1 MGRWLCIDFGER
13 RTGLAVGQD
22 DTGLA
27 FPRPAID
34 TRAVP
39 DPIAAI
45 VATAA
50 EEGARGLVLGLPLH
64 PDGRPSE
71 KTAAVRKF
79 AAALSARCALPLFLQ
94 DETWSTV
101 EAKERTAHW
110 SAKKKKNEK
119 SALDSA
125 AAAVILQRFFETPEG
140 GRVRFAPEGNP
151 PDERRNP

>member
-1 MGRWLCIDFGER
+1 
-13 RTGLAVGQD
+13 
-22 DTGLA
+22 
-27 FPRPAID
+27 ID
-34 TRAVP
+34 TRNVP
-39 DPIAAI
+39 DPVAAI

-71 KTAAVRKF
+71 KTAAVRRF
-79 AAALSARCALPLFLQ
+79 AAALSTRCALPLFLQ

-110 SAKKKKNEK
+110 SAKRKKNEK

-151 PDERRNP
+151 TDERRNP